1 MGFSPCHAALLANAV
16 FRNHFC
22 PCSYAFIEP
31 ADVLNDTRIYPM
43 ATARSM
49 FHLDPDKDPTPPPAH
64 PSHPRW
70 RRVLSWI
77 SGIFLLLNV
86 VVTLAVVVLLHSQR
100 FHNYVL
106 AKVRTIATENLNAQV
121 DLQNFA
127 LHFSPIG
134 LDIYGV
140 TIHGA
145 SPYPNPPVLQLEHA
159 HVGVRIVSLFSHKWY
174 LSDVTLN
181 HPVVQ
186 IYVDKNGVSNIPK
199 PKPSGNSKNSTT
211 IWDLGIRHTVLDR
224 GEIYYNG
231 QAAPL
236 YADLHDLNLRAA
248 YDALRTMYSG
258 ELKYDNGRVVF
269 AAYQPFEHNF
279 DAQFDVTPT
288 TFQLHR
294 AQLTSPAAQVNIV
307 ATLTNFSDPHVQ
319 AKYEITADGAQAAKL
334 LNNPSIPTGAIR
346 ATGSAVYQQVPN
358 SPALESVTLNGDLQS
373 KQLVVK
379 TSSVQAAIDKLNAH
393 YSIEH
398 GNIILHDLTAG
409 LLGGQISAHGA
420 MNNIGGPSP
429 QNEVVASL
437 HNVSLSQADRTA
449 LQRALP
455 ASMKPIAISGTLN
468 ANARATWGKN
478 ISDIVAKVDSSVHGQ
493 AAGNVAAASVT
504 TVGPNGKPQPA
515 TTQVPID
522 AEIHAT
528 YNGASKSIAL
538 NNSYIRTPQSTIN
551 LNGDLSNHS
560 SMALHLHFANLNEIA
575 GIINMLNP
583 PKPGQP
589 PATPM
594 QLAGSADF
602 NGKLTGSTSAPHI
615 TGEFTAHDLEVNGS
629 AFKLVRTGI
638 DADPSQ
644 ARLINANL
652 EPLPKGHIALNAS
665 VGLHKW
671 AFSKTSP
678 LTADLNATQ
687 LDIASLAKLSGKDLP
702 VSGTLNTRVALH
714 GSMDN
719 PIGTGN
725 LSVTKAVAYSEPIDS
740 VQINFGGTGDQA
752 HATLAVNLPAGSIHS
767 DVTVNPRQKTYT
779 ARLTS
784 TGIQIDKLETMK
796 AKNLDAA
803 GTVAINASGQGAFDN
818 PQLTASIQIP
828 SLTIKNQK
836 VANIKLDANVAN
848 HVADAVL
855 TSAAMNTNIA
865 AKARVNLTGDYETDA
880 TLDTQNIPL
889 QPIVAIY
896 SPANADTLSGATE
909 LHATVH
915 GPIKNKSALQA
926 HVTIPY
932 LKVDYNNQIHLAAA
946 APIRADFA
954 NNVLTVQHSAI
965 KGTATNLEFQASVP
979 IGSKAPMSL
988 LLKGDVDMSLTQ
1000 IFQPDIRTS
1009 GQVRFN
1015 IDSHG
1020 MSAEDI
1026 GGEIDLVN
1034 LNYASADLPVGL
1046 QNGNGVLKLTTD
1058 RVNIQSFTGTVGGG
1072 QVTAS
1077 GGVTYR
1083 PSLQFNLGMAAN
1095 NIRVL
1100 YPQGMREAINA
1111 NIRLAGTTD
1120 NAMLGGTVELANISF
1135 TPAFEL
1141 NTFIGQFSGG
1151 APAPPSIGGIT
1162 QNIHLNIAVHSTK
1175 NVNLVSRTLSVNGSA
1190 NLQVRGT
1197 ADNPVILGRI
1207 NLSGGDILLNND
1219 RFVLDGGTIQFINP
1233 SRTQPDVNVSIT
1245 TTIQQYNIS
1254 MRFRGPTDQ
1263 MQTQYSSDPALPQA
1277 DIIHL
1282 LAFGE
1287 TTEASAQS
1295 TATPTQVA
1303 QSAVANQVSSQVT
1316 SRFAKVAGI
1325 SQLSIS
1331 PVLGNNQ
1338 SGQQAGANITI
1349 QQRVTGNLFITFS
1362 TNTADSTQTIQGQ
1375 YKVSPKLSFSATRDP
1390 NGGFAVDALIKKEY

>member
-1 MGFSPCHAALLANAV
+1 MGFSPCHGNLLANP
-16 FRNHFC
+16 RTNGID
-22 PCSYAFIEP
+22 SGR
-31 ADVLNDTRIYPM
+31 VLDDTRIYIM
-43 ATARSM
+43 ATVRSM
-49 FHLDPDKDPTPPPAH
+49 FHPDPDKDPTPTPAH
-64 PSHPRW
+64 QPQHRW

-86 VVTLAVVVLLHSQR
+86 LIAVTVLVLLHSQR
-100 FHNYVL
+100 FHNYIL
-106 AKVRTIATENLNAQV
+106 AKVQTIATENLNAQV
-121 DLQNFA
+121 NLQNFA
-127 LHFSPIG
+127 LHFSPLG
-134 LDIYGV
+134 LDVYGV

-145 SPYPNPPVLQLEHA
+145 APYPNPPVLQVEHA
-159 HVGVRIVSLFSHKWY
+159 HVGIRIVSLLSHKWY

-181 HPVVQ
+181 HPIVQ

-199 PKPSGNSKNSTT
+199 PKPSNSKSNTT

-224 GEIYYNG
+224 GEIYYNA
-231 QAAPL
+231 QATPL
-236 YADLHDLNLRAA
+236 YADLHDLDLHAT

-269 AAYQPFEHNF
+269 GAFQPFEHNF
-279 DAQFDVTPT
+279 DAQFDATPT

-294 AQLTSPAAQVNIV
+294 AQLTSNAAQVNIV
-307 ATLTNFSDPHVQ
+307 ATANNFSNPHVE
-319 AKYEITADGAQAAKL
+319 AKYQVNVDGAQAAKL
-334 LNNPSIPTGAIR
+334 LNNPSIPTGTIR

-358 SPALESVTLNGDLQS
+358 KPALESVTLNGDLLS
-373 KQLVVK
+373 KQLRVK
-379 TSSVQAAIDKLNAH
+379 TSSMQAAIDNLSAH

-398 GNIILHDLTAG
+398 GNAVLHDLSAG

-420 MNNIGGPSP
+420 MNGLGGPSP
-429 QNEVVASL
+429 HNEMFASL
-437 HNVSLSQADRTA
+437 HNVSLSDADRTA

-455 ASMKPIAISGTLN
+455 ASMKSIAISGTLN
-468 ANARATWGKN
+468 ANAQATWGKD
-478 ISDIVAKVDSSVHGQ
+478 ISGIVAKVDSSVHGE
-493 AAGNVAAASVT
+493 AIGNLPATSVA
-504 TVGPNGKPQPA
+504 TVGPNGKPQPT

-560 SMALHLHFANLNEIA
+560 SMALHLHFANLTEIA
-575 GIINMLNP
+575 GIINMLQGPN
-583 PKPGQP
+583 KPGQP
-589 PATPM
+589 PSTQM

-602 NGKLTGSTSAPHI
+602 NGTLTGSTSAPHI
-615 TGEFTAHDLEVNGS
+615 KGEFTAHDLEVNGS
-629 AFKLVRTGI
+629 AWKSVRTGI

-644 ARLINANL
+644 ARLINADL
-652 EPLPKGHIALNAS
+652 EPLPKGHIGLNAS

-678 LTADLNATQ
+678 LNVDLNATQ
-687 LDIASLAKLSGKDLP
+687 LDIASLTKIAKQDLP
-702 VSGTLNTRVALH
+702 VSGTLNTRVTLH
-714 GSMDN
+714 GSMDSPTGN
-719 PIGTGN
+719 GN
-725 LSVTKAVAYSEPIDS
+725 LSITKAVAYNEPIDS

-767 DVTVNPRQKTYT
+767 DVTVNPKQKTYT

-784 TGIQIDKLETMK
+784 TGIEIQKLETVK
-796 AKNLDAA
+796 AKNLNAT
-803 GTVAINASGQGAFDN
+803 GTVAINASGQGSFDN

-828 SLTIKNQK
+828 SLAIQNQK

-848 HVADAVL
+848 HVANAVL

-896 SPANADTLSGATE
+896 SPANASTLSGATE

-932 LKVDYNNQIHLAAA
+932 LNVDYNNTIHLAAV
-946 APIRADFA
+946 APIHADFA
-954 NNVLTVQHSAI
+954 NSVLTVQHSAI

-979 IGSKAPMSL
+979 VGSKAPMSL
-988 LLKGDVDMSLTQ
+988 LLKGDIDMSLAQ
-1000 IFQPDIRTS
+1000 IFNPDIRTS

-1020 MSAEDI
+1020 MSASDI

-1058 RVNIQSFTGTVGGG
+1058 RVNIQSFSGTVGGG
-1072 QVTAS
+1072 EVTAS

-1083 PSLQFNLGMAAN
+1083 PSLQFNLGMAAK

-1100 YPQGMREAINA
+1100 YPQGMREAIDA
-1111 NIRLAGTTD
+1111 NIHLAGTTD
-1120 NAMLGGTVELANISF
+1120 NALLGGTVDLTNISF
-1135 TPAFEL
+1135 TPAFDL
-1141 NTFIGQFSGG
+1141 TSFVGQFSGG
-1151 APAPPSIGGIT
+1151 APAPPTVGGVT
-1162 QNIHLNIAVHSTK
+1162 QNIHLNIAVHSTN
-1175 NVNLVSRTLSVNGSA
+1175 NVNLISRTLSVNGSA

-1233 SRTQPDVNVSIT
+1233 NRTQPDVNVSIT

-1263 MQTQYSSDPALPQA
+1263 MQTQYTSDPALPEA

-1287 TTEASAQS
+1287 TTEASGKS
-1295 TATPTQVA
+1295 TATPTQMA

-1331 PVLGNNQ
+1331 PVLGNSQ

-1349 QQRVTGNLFITFS
+1349 QQRVTGNLFVTFS

-1375 YKVSPKLSFSATRDP
+1375 YKVSPKLSFSATRSP

>member
-1 MGFSPCHAALLANAV
+1 
-16 FRNHFC
+16 
-22 PCSYAFIEP
+22 
-31 ADVLNDTRIYPM
+31 
-43 ATARSM
+43 M
-49 FHLDPDKDPTPPPAH
+49 FHPDPDKDPTPPPTPPARH
-64 PSHPRW
+64 PRHRW
-70 RRVLSWI
+70 RRVFEWI

-86 VVTLAVVVLLHSQR
+86 LVAITVVVLLHSQR

-106 AKVRTIATENLNAQV
+106 AKVHSIATENLGTGV
-121 DLQNFA
+121 DIQNFA
-127 LHFSPIG
+127 LSFSPLG
-134 LDIYGV
+134 LDVYGV
-140 TIHGA
+140 TVHGA
-145 SPYPNPPVLQLEHA
+145 NPYPDPPVLQLQHA
-159 HVGVRIVSLFSHKWY
+159 HVGIRIVSLLSRKWY

-199 PKPSGNSKNSTT
+199 PKPSNSKSNTT

-224 GEIYYNG
+224 GEIYYNS
-231 QAAPL
+231 QPTPL
-236 YADLHDLNLRAA
+236 YADLHNLDLHAA
-248 YDALRTMYSG
+248 YDTLRTMYSG

-269 AAYQPFEHNF
+269 GAFQPFEHNF
-279 DAQFDVTPT
+279 DAKFDVTPT

-294 AQLTSPAAQVNIV
+294 MQLTGNGAQVNLV
-307 ATLTNFSDPHVQ
+307 ATANNFSDPHVD
-319 AKYEITADGAQAAKL
+319 AKYHITVDGAQAAKL
-334 LNNPSIPTGAIR
+334 LNNPSIPTGTIV

-358 SPALESVTLNGDLQS
+358 KPALESVTLNGDLLS
-373 KQLVVK
+373 KKLVVK
-379 TSSVQAAIDKLNAH
+379 TPSIQTAIDNLSAH
-393 YSIEH
+393 YSLEH
-398 GNIILHDLTAG
+398 GNAVLHDLSAG

-420 MNNIGGPSP
+420 MNGLGSTSP
-429 QNEVVASL
+429 HNEVVASL

-449 LQRALP
+449 LQSALP
-455 ASMKPIAISGTLN
+455 ASMKSLAISGTLN
-468 ANARATWGKN
+468 ANAQATWGKN
-478 ISDIVAKVDSSVHGQ
+478 ISDMVAKVDSSVHGE
-493 AAGNVAAASVT
+493 AAGNIPVAGVT
-504 TVGPNGKPQPA
+504 TVGANGKPQ
-515 TTQVPID
+515 TTPNQVPID

-551 LNGDLSNHS
+551 LNGNLSNHS
-560 SMALHLHFANLNEIA
+560 SMALHLHFANLTEIA
-575 GIINMLNP
+575 GIINMLQGQ
-583 PKPGQP
+583 KPGQP
-589 PATPM
+589 APTQM
-594 QLAGSADF
+594 DLAGSADF
-602 NGKLTGSTSAPHI
+602 NGTLTGSTSAPHI
-615 TGEFTAHDLEVNGS
+615 KGDFVAHDLEVNGS
-629 AFKLVRTGI
+629 RWKLVRTGI

-644 ARLINANL
+644 ARLINADL
-652 EPLPKGHIALNAS
+652 EPLPKGHIGLNAS
-665 VGLHKW
+665 VSLHKW
-671 AFSKTSP
+671 AFSKASP
-678 LTADLNATQ
+678 LNVDLNATQ
-687 LDIASLAKLSGKDLP
+687 LDIASLTRIAKQDLP

-719 PIGTGN
+719 PIGNGN
-725 LSVTKAVAYSEPIDS
+725 LSVTKAVAYNEPIES

-752 HATLAVNLPAGSIHS
+752 HATLAVSLPAGSIHS
-767 DVTVNPRQKTYT
+767 DVTVNPKQKTYT

-784 TGIQIDKLETMK
+784 SGIQIDKLETVK

-803 GTVAINASGQGAFDN
+803 GTVAINASGQGSFDN
-818 PQLTASIQIP
+818 PQLTASIQVP
-828 SLTIKNQK
+828 SLTIRNQQ
-836 VANIKLDANVAN
+836 VADIKLDANVAN
-848 HVADAVL
+848 HVANATL
-855 TSAAMNTNIA
+855 TSAAMHTNIA

-889 QPIVAIY
+889 QPIVAVY
-896 SPANADTLSGATE
+896 SPANAATLSGATE
-909 LHATVH
+909 VHATVH
-915 GPIKNKSALQA
+915 GPIKNKAALQA

-932 LKVDYNNQIHLAAA
+932 LNVDYNNQIHLAAA
-946 APIRADFA
+946 APIHADYA
-954 NNVLTVQHSAI
+954 NNTVTVQHSAI
-965 KGTATNLEFQASVP
+965 KGTDTNLEFQASVP
-979 IGSKAPMSL
+979 VGSTAPMSL
-988 LLKGDVDMSLTQ
+988 LLKGDIDMALAQ
-1000 IFQPDIRTS
+1000 IFNPDIHTS

-1020 MSAEDI
+1020 MSASDI

-1046 QNGNGVLKLTTD
+1046 QNGNGVLKLTAD
-1058 RVNIQSFTGTVGGG
+1058 RVNIQSFSGTVGGG
-1072 QVTAS
+1072 EVTAS
-1077 GGVTYR
+1077 GGITYR
-1083 PSLQFNLGMAAN
+1083 PALQFNLGMAAN
-1095 NIRVL
+1095 NIRLL
-1100 YPQGMREAINA
+1100 YPEGMREAINA
-1111 NIRLAGTTD
+1111 NIHLAGTTD
-1120 NAMLGGTVELANISF
+1120 NALLGGTVDLTNISF

-1141 NTFIGQFSGG
+1141 TTFIGQFSGG
-1151 APAPPSIGGIT
+1151 APAPPTVGGIT
-1162 QNIHLNIAVHSTK
+1162 QNIHLNLAVHSTN

-1197 ADNPVILGRI
+1197 ADNPVILGRV

-1263 MQTQYSSDPALPQA
+1263 MQTQYTSDPALPEA

-1295 TATPTQVA
+1295 TATPTQMA

-1331 PVLGNNQ
+1331 PVLGNAQNN
-1338 SGQQAGANITI
+1338 QQAGANITI
-1349 QQRVTGNLFITFS
+1349 QQRVTGNLFVTFS